1 MCAPT
6 VTMVQIIYRRRGEG
20 TPALRILYKMV
31 SVVVCDMVFVR
42 SGAPRSYP
50 RAPSLA
56 LRAIHLAATYGNMR
70 YQMEPAGAV
79 CSHQTRVARHG
90 HPPGDPLLPFRQFT
104 LCRACGDETACVAA
118 RYLTL
123 RIVRERHER
132 KNPLPFSFSQRSPVS
147 GLHQI
152 ILGKGRK
159 SEGGNHWCL
168 PSCAPAGEAGFSR
181 FASENPNFWNDNEN
195 PLKRRTIAPENSA
208 YSFEQTRPNHR
219 TRDSDAKYKMKTEDV
234 PVLGF
239 QTV

>member
-6 VTMVQIIYRRRGEG
+6 VTMVQIICRRRGEG
-20 TPALRILYKMV
+20 TPLYGYYIKMV

-42 SGAPRSYP
+42 SGAPRLYP
-50 RAPSLA
+50 GAPSLA

-79 CSHQTRVARHG
+79 CSHQTNELRVTVIPQG
-90 HPPGDPLLPFRQFT
+90 TPLLPFGQFT

-132 KNPLPFSFSQRSPVS
+132 KNPLSFSFSQRSPVS
-147 GLHQI
+147 GLHRI

-159 SEGGNHWCL
+159 SEGGKPQVVYPLALL
-168 PSCAPAGEAGFSR
+168 PGRQDSL
-181 FASENPNFWNDNEN
+181 AS
-195 PLKRRTIAPENSA
+195 
-208 YSFEQTRPNHR
+208 Q
-219 TRDSDAKYKMKTEDV
+219 AKTLISGMIMKTHSNAAQST
-234 PVLGF
+234 L
-239 QTV
+239 

>member
-1 MCAPT
+1 MPC
-6 VTMVQIIYRRRGEG
+6 G
-20 TPALRILYKMV
+20 
-31 SVVVCDMVFVR
+31 
-42 SGAPRSYP
+42 
-50 RAPSLA
+50 
-56 LRAIHLAATYGNMR
+56 
-70 YQMEPAGAV
+70 
-79 CSHQTRVARHG
+79 
-90 HPPGDPLLPFRQFT
+90 QFT

-195 PLKRRTIAPENSA
+195 PLKRRTIAPANSA
-208 YSFEQTRPNHR
+208 CSLSGLAKTLVHAILTRNTKRKPRTYLPSVSKSFKPAEKKSRAFAQLLKN
-219 TRDSDAKYKMKTEDV
+219 
-234 PVLGF
+234 LL
-239 QTV
+239 

>member
-1 MCAPT
+1 
-6 VTMVQIIYRRRGEG
+6 
-20 TPALRILYKMV
+20 MV

-50 RAPSLA
+50 GAPSLA

-70 YQMEPAGAV
+70 YQMEPAGAA
-79 CSHQTRVARHG
+79 CSHQTNELRVTVIPQG
-90 HPPGDPLLPFRQFT
+90 PFGQFT

-147 GLHQI
+147 GLHRI

-159 SEGGNHWCL
+159 SEGGKPQVVYPLAPL
-168 PSCAPAGEAGFSR
+168 PGRQDSLVSQAKTLISG
-181 FASENPNFWNDNEN
+181 
-195 PLKRRTIAPENSA
+195 TITK
-208 YSFEQTRPNHR
+208 TRSNAAQ
-219 TRDSDAKYKMKTEDV
+219 S
-234 PVLGF
+234 LL
-239 QTV
+239 